1 MSTPSARASGEFAF
15 EQLFDAF
22 KDERDYLGTKNFWFK
37 SGSNGDR
44 EILKN
49 HFLPLM
55 TVPEMK
61 QLPFPQYGAP
71 ECSAQSGHSWAAEPV
86 EDAQCDDYSCSS
98 PARARAA

>member
-44 EILKN
+44 EILKEP
-49 HFLPLM
+49 LPAAHDRAGDEAAA
-55 TVPEMK
+55 VSPVR
-61 QLPFPQYGAP
+61 GA
-71 ECSAQSGHSWAAEPV
+71 
-86 EDAQCDDYSCSS
+86 
-98 PARARAA
+98 